1 MQFQKDDIREKILAA
16 ASDTF
21 LTQGFGKASMRV
33 IANKAGIST
42 SNMYNYFKSKEE
54 LFYAIADPVF
64 YHMANLRKEVFEYKA
79 NKKINSEDFIRQFA
93 EFVPKTMFEMIKKYR
108 KELLLIM
115 DCSKGTKYEQFKKMM
130 AMTMETNF
138 TENIISKKKKKLLQD
153 SFLMHILA
161 MNLIE
166 GILEITR
173 NYKND
178 EWAKSNIEAL
188 MKYHIRGMVQFF
200 S

>member
-16 ASDTF
+16 SRETF
-21 LTQGFGKASMRV
+21 LTQGYGKASMRE
-33 IANKAGIST
+33 IAKKAGINT
-42 SNMYNYFKSKEE
+42 SNVYNYFKSKEE
-54 LFYAIADPVF
+54 LFYAITDPVF
-64 YHMANLRKEVFEYKA
+64 HHLANLRKEVFEYKA
-79 NKKINSEDFIRQFA
+79 NKDFKNENFMQQFT
-93 EFVPKTMFEMIKKYR
+93 EFVPSAMFEMVKKYR

-115 DCSKGTKYEQFKKMM
+115 DSSKGTKYEPLKKMVVT
-130 AMTMETNF
+130 TMETNF
-138 TENIISKKKKKLLQD
+138 TENIISQENKELLQD

-178 EWAKSNIEAL
+178 KWVKSNIDSL

-200 S
+200 T

>member
-1 MQFQKDDIREKILAA
+1 MQFQKDDRREKILTAA
-16 ASDTF
+16 GETF
-21 LTQGFGKASMRV
+21 LTQGFGKASMRE
-33 IANKAGIST
+33 IAKKAGIST

-64 YHMANLRKEVFEYKA
+64 HHLANLRKEVFEYKA
-79 NKKINSEDFIRQFA
+79 NKDFKNENFMQQFI
-93 EFVPKTMFEMIKKYR
+93 EFVPSAMFEMVRKYR

-115 DCSKGTKYEQFKKMM
+115 DSSKGTKYEPLKKMVVT
-130 AMTMETNF
+130 TMETNF
-138 TENIISKKKKKLLQD
+138 TENIISKKKKRLLRD

-178 EWAKSNIEAL
+178 EWAKNNIDSL
-188 MKYHIRGMVQFF
+188 MKYHIRGMVEFF
-200 S
+200 T

>member
-16 ASDTF
+16 AGETF
-21 LTQGFGKASMRV
+21 LTQGFGKASMRT
-33 IANKAGIST
+33 IAKKAGINT

-54 LFYAIADPVF
+54 LFYTIADPVF
-64 YHMANLRKEVFEYKA
+64 HHLANLRKEVFEYKA
-79 NKKINSEDFIRQFA
+79 HKDFNNETFMQQFT
-93 EFVPKTMFEMIKKYR
+93 EFAPKAMFEMIRQYR
-108 KELLLIM
+108 KEFLVIM
-115 DCSKGTKYEQFKKMM
+115 DCSKGTKYEQLKKMVVT
-130 AMTMETNF
+130 TMETNF
-138 TENIISKKKKKLLQD
+138 TENIISKKKKILLQD

-178 EWAKSNIEAL
+178 EWAKSNIESL

-200 S
+200 T